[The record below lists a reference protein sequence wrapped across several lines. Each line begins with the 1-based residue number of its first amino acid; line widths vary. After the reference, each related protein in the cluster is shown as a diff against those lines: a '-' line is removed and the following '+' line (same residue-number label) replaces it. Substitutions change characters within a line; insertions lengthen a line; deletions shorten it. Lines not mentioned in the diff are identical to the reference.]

1 MKISIIT
8 ITKNSEKTILETLN
22 SIHNQTYKNI
32 EYIIV
37 DGGSTDKTLEYISK
51 YPKKIKLLKQKKR
64 GIYNAFNLGIK
75 KATGQLIGIL
85 NSDDI
90 YNNNKVIEKVAKIS
104 KKISKDIYIGDSC
117 YFNNSKFSKSVRY
130 YSSQKFKASHL
141 KFGLMPAHTATFID
155 RKVFK
160 KIKYNEDFFIASDY
174 KFFVDTILKKKNSY
188 HLLKFTVTRM
198 KTGGISGRNF
208 LSYLLSTREI
218 ISSIKDISL
227 FITPLIVALRGFVKL
242 KQLFTFFDDKYFQRT
257 ESVYF
262 KKNFIPDFNIVT
274 SAHKLFIK
282 NSNFILSALNLAY
295 IGFYLKGDIK
305 KNKYQFHWP
314 DGNFSKTI
322 NSKLSKTPGR
332 EILKSLKIPTYIKKI
347 NIFGN
352 ISINSINFLKN
363 LYKKE
368 IKVIN
373 LPYGSTEEI
382 LKKINY
388 KLKRN
393 DLTFITLPSPKQEQI
408 AKHLSDKN
416 RFFKIV
422 CIGASIS
429 MLSGDEKPV
438 PNVLL
443 NFEFLW
449 RLRSDPI
456 RRIKRLIISFFYFV
470 KGFLT
475 KTNRDFTYR
484 YDFK

>member
-32 EYIIV
+32 EHIVV

-51 YPKKIKLLKQKKR
+51 YPKKIKFLKQKKR
-64 GIYNAFNLGIK
+64 GIYNAFNLGIE

-104 KKISKDIYIGDSC
+104 KKFNKDIYIGDSC

-141 KFGLMPAHTATFID
+141 KFGLMPAHTATFVD

-262 KKNFIPDFNIVT
+262 KKNFIPDFNIV
-274 SAHKLFIK
+274 SSVNKLFIK
-282 NSNFILSALNLAY
+282 N
-295 IGFYLKGDIK
+295 
-305 KNKYQFHWP
+305 
-314 DGNFSKTI
+314 GNF
-322 NSKLSKTPGR
+322 
-332 EILKSLKIPTYIKKI
+332 
-347 NIFGN
+347 
-352 ISINSINFLKN
+352 
-363 LYKKE
+363 
-368 IKVIN
+368 
-373 LPYGSTEEI
+373 
-382 LKKINY
+382 
-388 KLKRN
+388 
-393 DLTFITLPSPKQEQI
+393 
-408 AKHLSDKN
+408 
-416 RFFKIV
+416 
-422 CIGASIS
+422 
-429 MLSGDEKPV
+429 
-438 PNVLL
+438 
-443 NFEFLW
+443 
-449 RLRSDPI
+449 
-456 RRIKRLIISFFYFV
+456 
-470 KGFLT
+470 
-475 KTNRDFTYR
+475 
-484 YDFK
+484 